1 MNILEFLK
9 NGGYIRKM
17 QTAAGGPL
25 INEST
30 RVEKPIIAIPKKI
43 NKSQLLDDNL
53 WEKTDNNNEV
63 NVYPNLRN
71 DKYVQEFF

>member
-1 MNILEFLK
+1 
-9 NGGYIRKM
+9 M

-30 RVEKPIIAIPKKI
+30 RVEKPIAVFPKKI
-43 NKSQLLDDNL
+43 NKSQLSDDNS
-53 WEKTDNNNEV
+53 WERTNNNNEV

-71 DKYVQEFF
+71 DKYIQEFF